1 VGYDAAK
8 KVKGR
13 KRHAVVD
20 TLGLMLGCAV
30 LPGKRVPSRRW
41 LECEG
46 GVISGLFRK
55 P

>member
-1 VGYDAAK
+1 MPDAANITFNAL
-8 KVKGR
+8 KVAAGQSIS
-13 KRHAVVD
+13 AV
-20 TLGLMLGCAV
+20 GE
-30 LPGKRVPSRRW
+30 VPARWW